1 MKKIIISVIVIIV
14 LAVAGFFLWQKTSS
28 PVQNNSIVDVDGSS
42 TVFPITEA
50 MAEEFQKEHE
60 NIQVVVGISGT
71 GGGFKRFCRGETHI
85 NDASRPIKEAEIQLC
100 LENNIE
106 YLELPIAFDGL
117 AVMVHPSNTWV
128 DYLTVAELKK
138 MWEPSAQDSVLYWD
152 QIRSGWP
159 HKKINLYGAG
169 ADSGTYDYFTEA
181 IVGKEGESRGDFVAS
196 EDDNVLVQGISSDPL
211 SLGFFG
217 FAYYHENREKLK
229 LIPISKSGSL
239 ESAVLPNPETIN
251 DGSYSP
257 LSRPIFIYASLKAIE
272 QSAVSEFIDFYLHPS
287 NAQKLVSEV
296 GYVPFTA
303 LFYELIGKRFEAKI
317 TGSVFEK
324 AGSQTGVTLEQLFS
338 MEEK

>member
-1 MKKIIISVIVIIV
+1 MKKLIIAVIVIIV
-14 LAVAGFFLWQKTSS
+14 LVVAGFFLWQKTSF
-28 PVQNNSIVDVDGSS
+28 PGQNKSIVDVDGSS
-42 TVFPITEA
+42 TVFLITEA
-50 MAEEFQKEHE
+50 MAEEFQKEHD

-138 MWEPSAQDSVLYWD
+138 MWEPGAQDAVLYWD

-159 HKKINLYGAG
+159 HEKINLYGAG

-229 LIPISKSGSL
+229 LIPISKDGSMDG
-239 ESAVLPNPETIN
+239 AVLPNPETIN

-257 LSRPIFIYASLKAIE
+257 LSRPIFIYANLKAIE
-272 QSAVSEFIDFYLHPS
+272 QPAVSEFIGFYLHPS

-296 GYVPFTA
+296 GYVPFSTS
-303 LFYELIGKRFEAKI
+303 FY
-317 TGSVFEK
+317 
-324 AGSQTGVTLEQLFS
+324 
-338 MEEK
+338 